1 MVVSVTLS
9 RGALR
14 MAANKVIV
22 KRLASIHN
30 LGSMDVFCTDKT
42 GTLTEARIHLE
53 RHVNPLGQENQRVL
67 ELAYYNSF
75 FETGLKSTLDDA
87 ILEHTEIDASGWRKI
102 DEVQFDFE
110 RRRIGCSLTTARAGC
125 WLSKGLPKI
134 SAAVGQ
140 L

>member
-1 MVVSVTLS
+1 M
-9 RGALR
+9 
-14 MAANKVIV
+14 
-22 KRLASIHN
+22 
-30 LGSMDVFCTDKT
+30 
-42 GTLTEARIHLE
+42 
-53 RHVNPLGQENQRVL
+53 

-110 RRRIGCSLTTARAGC
+110 RRRISVLLDNGTSRMLVV
-125 WLSKGLPKI
+125 KGSRRYP
-134 SAAVGQ
+134 AAVGQ